1 MADITASDA
10 KRRNVS
16 PVSSTLNIATRDI
29 DCSGM
34 EQSPEDG
41 EFVPQDGDPG
51 SGKPTAPDTDNTFH
65 AAAEADVFALPQQ
78 ATSLAMV
85 WGSARRGDRQ
95 ALGDQRVPVLMHGG
109 IEVECKLFNCS
120 DQTALATQY
129 PVGARVTV
137 APAHG
142 TIAAVAGD
150 TNVSG
155 KKRLVLTRMPDANLG
170 WCVGY
175 VTGTKSA
182 GTNAAAGDTVT
193 VYLYDKPVAVN
204 ASMAGFDE

>member
-1 MADITASDA
+1 MANITASDA

-41 EFVPQDGDPG
+41 EFVPQDGNPGSADPG
-51 SGKPTAPDTDNTFH
+51 DANADTAFFGAN
-65 AAAEADVFALPQQ
+65 AEAVKAQPQQ

-95 ALGDQRVPVLMHGG
+95 ALGDQAVPVLMHGG
-109 IEVECKLFNCS
+109 VEVECKLFNCS
-120 DQTALATQY
+120 DAATLTSQY
-129 PVGARVTV
+129 PVGSRVSV
-137 APAHG
+137 APANSV
-142 TIAAVAGD
+142 IAAVAGD
-150 TNVSG
+150 AVTAG
-155 KKRLVLTRMPDANLG
+155 KKRLVITAMGNDQVGYA
-170 WCVGY
+170 VGY

-193 VYLYDKPVAVN
+193 VYLY
-204 ASMAGFDE
+204 

>member
-1 MADITASDA
+1 MANITVSDA

-41 EFVPQDGDPG
+41 EFVPQDGSPG
-51 SGKPTAPDTDNTFH
+51 SANPSDDQADNAFFG
-65 AAAEADVFALPQQ
+65 ANADAVLAEPQQ

-120 DQTALATQY
+120 DTDPLATQY
-129 PVGARVTV
+129 PVGSRVSV
-137 APAHG
+137 APANSA
-142 TIAAVAGD
+142 IAAVAGD
-150 TNVSG
+150 THVAG
-155 KKRLVLTRMPDANLG
+155 KRRLVLSPMGNTQVGYA
-170 WCVGY
+170 VGY
-175 VTGTKSA
+175 VTATKSA

-193 VYLYDKPVAVN
+193 VYLYDKPQAVT
-204 ASMAGFDE
+204 AVI